1 MAQEFPREYFR
12 RYDES
17 NDANF
22 YSMPRKV
29 VHIDEW
35 AIAVLRKTYRNLL
48 EDGGVWLDLMSSWRS
63 HLPDDIQ
70 PERVVG
76 LGMNAEEMTDNP
88 QLDSQRVHNLNKN
101 PRLPYDDK
109 QFDAVLCAVSI
120 QYLTQPITV
129 FEEVNRVL
137 KPGGRFIISFS
148 NRCFP
153 SKAVAIWLSTTDGQH
168 IELVKRYFELS
179 GNWENIQADENTSP
193 HHNPL
198 YIVYGTRKA

>member
-1 MAQEFPREYFR
+1 MAQEFSREYFR

-17 NDANF
+17 NDKHF

-35 AIAVLRKTYRNLL
+35 AISVLRRTYRTLL
-48 EDGGVWLDLMSSWRS
+48 SDGGVWLDLMSSWRS
-63 HLPDDIQ
+63 HLPNDVI

-76 LGMNAEEMTDNP
+76 LGMNAEEMDDNP
-88 QLDSQRVHNLNKN
+88 QLDSYAIHNLNQN
-101 PRLPYDDK
+101 PRLPYDDN

-137 KPGGRFIISFS
+137 KPGGDFIISFS

-153 SKAVAIWLSTTDGQH
+153 SKAVAIWLSTTDRQH
-168 IELVKRYFELS
+168 IELIQRYFDLS
-179 GNWENIQADENTSP
+179 GSWECCR
-193 HHNPL
+193 NP
-198 YIVYGTRKA
+198 REHQPAS

>member
-17 NDANF
+17 NDEHF

-35 AIAVLRKTYRNLL
+35 AISVLRRTYSSLL
-48 EDGGVWLDLMSSWRS
+48 NDGGVWLDLMSSWRS
-63 HLPDDIQ
+63 HLPDDIT

-76 LGMNAEEMTDNP
+76 LGMNAEEMDDNP
-88 QLDSQRVHNLNKN
+88 QLDSYTVHNLNQS
-101 PRLPYDDK
+101 PRLPYRDNT
-109 QFDAVLCAVSI
+109 FDAVLCAVSI
-120 QYLTQPITV
+120 QYLTHPITV

-137 KPGGRFIISFS
+137 KPGGEFIISFS

-153 SKAVAIWLSTTDGQH
+153 SKAVAIWLSTTDRQH
-168 IELVKRYFELS
+168 IELIKRYLELS
-179 GNWENIQADENTSP
+179 GGWNNVKTRENTSP

-198 YIVYGTRKA
+198 YIIHASAT

>member
-1 MAQEFPREYFR
+1 MAQEFSREYFR

-17 NDANF
+17 NDKHF

-35 AIAVLRKTYRNLL
+35 AISVLRRTYRTLL
-48 EDGGVWLDLMSSWRS
+48 SDGGVWLDLMSSWRS
-63 HLPDDIQ
+63 HLPDDVI
-70 PERVVG
+70 PERVIG
-76 LGMNAEEMTDNP
+76 LGMNAEEMDDNP
-88 QLDSQRVHNLNKN
+88 QLDSYAIHNLNQN
-101 PRLPYDDK
+101 PRLPYDDN

-137 KPGGRFIISFS
+137 KPGGDFIISFS

-153 SKAVAIWLSTTDGQH
+153 SKAVAIWLSTTDRQH
-168 IELVKRYFELS
+168 IELIQRYFDLS
-179 GNWENIQADENTSP
+179 GSWSAVETRENTSP

-198 YIVYGTRKA
+198 YIISASAT